1 MSTLK
6 TDTIV
11 GAGGNNEVTFVNNK
25 FTGTASGNITL
36 PGEGGTV
43 TTNLQQGL
51 AKYWTQFNGTSSVA
65 TVDSLNQGGLTDNG
79 TGDYTISFT
88 NNMSNN
94 DFSPTTGTKT
104 HEEMVEA
111 VATSTVQILTM
122 NSSGSSV
129 DDTINSITVHGDL
142 A

>member
-65 TVDSLNQGGLTDNG
+65 TVDSFNQGGLTDNG
-79 TGDYTISFT
+79 TGNYTISFT

-104 HEEMVEA
+104 HEEMIEA
-111 VATSTVQILTM
+111 VATSTVQLLTM
-122 NSSGSSV
+122 NSSGSNV